1 MQAMNELQPHS
12 DDAQLTRRDDTV
24 SLLDFLNVL
33 ARRKLLIGVGTALG
47 AALTLGFLV
56 LSLVL
61 PVSRNPLPDRFTSE
75 ALVLIENQ
83 SGSATDQLLNE
94 SNLGSLLNLGSVGG
108 SSFGQLALELL
119 ASPSLLDEV
128 AAEHDFVDR
137 FGIEE
142 FPVSSARNIL
152 LAKSEVE
159 FDSSTGILS
168 IAYEDTDPVFAQQVA
183 ESMMLSLERRFR
195 AIGLTRDTTE
205 VSNLTTKLS
214 EVETRIA
221 EVEAELT
228 QFQRENNVISV
239 ENMAQQRA
247 GLEGQLRSDLILKD
261 VEIEAYRELVP
272 ANDPTLQRLL
282 RERTGL
288 AEIIADLETGT
299 PELDSL
305 MTSQSRI
312 PELAIQYARLERD
325 LMVQTE
331 IYTALSGQL
340 ELARLSV
347 AGEQDIFQILERP
360 EVPERKS
367 APSRS
372 LIAIIVTVTIFF
384 VLVFLAF
391 VLEYFASAA
400 RDPEENAKLE
410 ALKDN
415 LRLRRKNRT

>member
-305 MTSQSRI
+305 MTSQRRI

>member
-1 MQAMNELQPHS
+1 MNELQPHS

-142 FPVSSARNIL
+142 FPVSTARNIL

-305 MTSQSRI
+305 MTSQRRI

>member
-1 MQAMNELQPHS
+1 MNELQPHS

-47 AALTLGFLV
+47 ASLTLGFLV